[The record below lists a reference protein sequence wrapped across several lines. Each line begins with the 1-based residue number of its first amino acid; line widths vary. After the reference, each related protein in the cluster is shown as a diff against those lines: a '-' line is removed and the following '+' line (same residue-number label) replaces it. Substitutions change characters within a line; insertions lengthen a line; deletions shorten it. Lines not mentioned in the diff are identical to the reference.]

1 MRINLI
7 VINLKGF
14 YALSTGHL
22 TFHSTV
28 IAGLRAVTGV
38 TQLHILQ
45 RLSCEKLEMTVLL
58 KAEFPS
64 GAELKPHTHTLCD
77 H

>member
-14 YALSTGHL
+14 YALSTVP
-22 TFHSTV
+22 V
-28 IAGLRAVTGV
+28 IAGLREITGV

-45 RLSCEKLEMTVLL
+45 RLSCEKLEMTASQSRISIRCRVE
-58 KAEFPS
+58 AS
-64 GAELKPHTHTLCD
+64 HPHPL
-77 H
+77 